1 MGAMNAQSQIA
12 AAEVEAPPR
21 TVRWQERRAIAY
33 VFFVALG
40 VALVIPANLG
50 GPMLHD
56 NFAINWVWAD
66 QFTAAL
72 ARGNLYPR
80 WMPLSNGEL
89 GAPVFYFYPPLGF
102 HLAGLFGLLGFSTYY
117 SLIAAYAAA
126 FAASGITCWHWLK
139 GRSNHPLLA
148 AAFFVVAPYHLYDFT
163 VRGALSESLGIAFVP
178 LIAIGLRRIAERR
191 GGVVFAALAYGGLI
205 CTHLPLA
212 LLVSIFLIAPYALLH
227 RRHLLDYAIATVI
240 GIGVAA
246 IYLVPAFALQDYHD
260 VAQLYRNPPL
270 RTDYWSI
277 YGFHWDQKG
286 YATIF
291 AIIAALILTA
301 SRPAFRQ
308 CDGWARY
315 AIAIALVV
323 SGIIPFF
330 WSLPLLHQVQFP
342 FRALPLAEFGL
353 ATAVAR
359 LPRGKGL
366 RLAPVELPL
375 LLSLFILPGFHLEGD
390 VMQRLQ
396 STHPDVYEYLPK
408 GVIKTGQTSASLQE
422 VLAPRV
428 PPPRVPGMVVE
439 PHFYFPSWSCGTE
452 EPRTQLLMHEP
463 SCKPHIV
470 WTAAEKI
477 GALISALAGLAL
489 LALGLLRRRPR
500 EA

>member
-1 MGAMNAQSQIA
+1 MGAMNAHSPIA
-12 AAEVEAPPR
+12 AAK
-21 TVRWQERRAIAY
+21 VRASPGAAAWQERPAIVYPLLILLA
-33 VFFVALG
+33 VL
-40 VALVIPANLG
+40 LVIPANLG

-72 ARGNLYPR
+72 AKGNLYPR
-80 WMPLSNGEL
+80 WMPLSDDGL

-117 SLIAAYAAA
+117 SLIAGYAAA
-126 FAASGITCWHWLK
+126 FAASGIACWHWLK

-148 AAFFVVAPYHLYDFT
+148 AAFFVAAPYHLYDFT
-163 VRGALSESLGIAFVP
+163 VRGALSESVGIAFIP
-178 LIAIGLRRIAERR
+178 LIAIGLRRIAEQR

-212 LLVSIFLIAPYALLH
+212 LLVSIFLSAPYALLH
-227 RRHLLDYAIATVI
+227 RQHLPDFAIATVI
-240 GIGVAA
+240 GIGLAG
-246 IYLVPAFALQDYHD
+246 IYLVPAFALQDYRD
-260 VAQLYRNPPL
+260 LAQLYRSPGL

-277 YGFHWDQKG
+277 YSFHWDQKD
-286 YATIF
+286 YATVF

-301 SRPAFRQ
+301 ARPAVRLR
-308 CDGWARY
+308 DGWARY
-315 AIAIALVV
+315 AIAVALVTG
-323 SGIIPFF
+323 GIIPFV

-359 LPRGKGL
+359 LPRGEGF
-366 RLAPVELPL
+366 RLAPIELPL

-390 VMQRLQ
+390 VLQRLQ

-408 GVIKTGQTSASLQE
+408 GVITPRETSVSLRE
-422 VLAPRV
+422 VLSLRV
-428 PPPRVPGMVVE
+428 PPPHVTGMVVE
-439 PHFYFPSWSCGTE
+439 PHFYFPAWSCGTE

-463 SCKPHIV
+463 SCKPRIT
-470 WTAAEKI
+470 WTMAEKI
-477 GALISALAGLAL
+477 GAAISLIAGLLLAGWTF
-489 LALGLLRRRPR
+489 RRRSAR
-500 EA
+500 VC